1 MRPTGTSVLLL
12 FMFAGCAR
20 VPAEAVQLSYTVGE
34 DLEVLHVSYKALI
47 KEHFDGIRFRWNDY
61 IDNRWT
67 PEYLKN
73 FIREGRLVEAARGD
87 DPEEV
92 FLTVKIWAETATKTV
107 RKKRAALLST
117 INDKEARLNLAVDEA
132 FARVMRAN
140 AMVTAHL
147 SSLKKVQDVQDKTLE
162 AFKLK
167 DLRDEINQGLI
178 DASNMVARG
187 IEITE
192 RGGDIVEE
200 LDATRQRVT
209 DIARQGDDDE

>member
-1 MRPTGTSVLLL
+1 W
-12 FMFAGCAR
+12 
-20 VPAEAVQLSYTVGE
+20 E
-34 DLEVLHVSYKALI
+34 
-47 KEHFDGIRFRWNDY
+47 
-61 IDNRWT
+61 
-67 PEYLKN
+67 
-73 FIREGRLVEAARGD
+73 
-87 DPEEV
+87 
-92 FLTVKIWAETATKTV
+92 ETATKTV
-107 RKKRAALLST
+107 RKTRAALLST
-117 INDKEARLNLAVDEA
+117 INDNEDRLNIAVA
-132 FARVMRAN
+132 TPFARVMRAN